1 MSTREFVTFTICN
14 QLFGLSVTEIHNVF
28 RPTNMTAVPL
38 SRSEIAGVL
47 NLRGRIVTAIDAR
60 SRLGLPPHEKRD
72 SIQRL
77 AIGVEHA
84 GESFGMVIDAI
95 GDVVRLED
103 ADLEQNPVNLDATWS
118 SVSRGVYR
126 LGDRLLVIMD
136 IDRMLASAGGADT
149 AAAA

>member
-14 QLFGLSVTEIHNVF
+14 QLFGLSVTEIHDVF
-28 RPTNMTAVPL
+28 RPTNMTSVPL
-38 SRSEIAGVL
+38 SGSEIAGVL

-60 SRLGLPPHEKRD
+60 SRLGLPPREKT
-72 SIQRL
+72 ITTQGL

-84 GESFGMVIDAI
+84 GESFGMIIDAI
-95 GDVVRLED
+95 GDVVRLDD

-136 IDRMLASAGGADT
+136 IDRMLAGAGGADT

>member
-1 MSTREFVTFTICN
+1 MSTQEYVTFRICD
-14 QLFGLSVTEIHNVF
+14 QLFGLSVIEIHDVF
-28 RPTNMTAVPL
+28 RPAKMTPVPL
-38 SRSEIAGVL
+38 SGSEIAGVL

-60 SRLGLPPHEKRD
+60 SRLSLPPREKT
-72 SIQRL
+72 SNTQGL

-84 GESFGMVIDAI
+84 GESFGMIIDEI
-95 GDVVRLED
+95 GDVVRLDD
-103 ADLEQNPVNLDATWS
+103 ADMEQNPVNLDATWS

-136 IDRMLASAGGADT
+136 IDRMLAGAGGADT